1 VSIGETLAAAREER
15 GLTVQQVSD
24 VTRLRSAII
33 SALEH
38 DDFDAAGGAVYARG
52 HIRSI
57 ARVVGADGDALVAE
71 FDAEHVAEEPS
82 VTEVFEAETRT
93 RRERRGPNWTAAMA
107 AALVA
112 AIAVLG
118 FQVVSRSNSGSGGGN
133 EPVAQNSTPVTP
145 SLTPS
150 TSQTSSST
158 PGETTTPSP
167 SSSDSTL
174 AQVPPNDVTLRMS
187 IVGTASWVQVTNSS
201 GAVMY
206 TGTLTSGQTKYFR
219 DSKSLSV
226 VIGNAAAVDLVVNGQ
241 DLGVAGTDGQVL
253 HETFRPGDVSGS
265 AG

>member
-24 VTRLRSAII
+24 VTRLRATII

-38 DDFDAAGGAVYARG
+38 DDFDVAGGAVYARG

-57 ARVVGADGDALVAE
+57 ARVVGADGDALVAQ
-71 FDAEHVAEEPS
+71 FDAEHVLEEPS
-82 VTEVFEAETRT
+82 VTDVFEVESKP

-118 FQVVSRSNSGSGGGN
+118 FQVISRSSNGDGGQ
-133 EPVAQNSTPVTP
+133 PVAQDTPTVSE

-150 TSQTSSST
+150 SSDTSSST
-158 PGETTTPSP
+158 PSESATPSP
-167 SSSDSTL
+167 SNSDSTI
-174 AQVPPNDVTLRMS
+174 AQLPPNEVTLRMS
-187 IVGTASWVQVTNSS
+187 IVGTASWLQVTGSS
-201 GAVMY
+201 GAVLF
-206 TGTLTSGQTKYFR
+206 TGTLTTGQTKYFH

>member
-15 GLTVQQVSD
+15 GLTVRQVSD
-24 VTRLRSAII
+24 VTRLRPTLI
-33 SALEH
+33 SALEC
-38 DDFDAAGGAVYARG
+38 DDFEAAGGAVYARG

-57 ARVVGADGDALVAE
+57 ARVVGADPDALVAQ
-71 FDAEHVAEEPS
+71 FDAEHVPDEPS

-118 FQVVSRSNSGSGGGN
+118 FQVISRSSSNGGGGQ
-133 EPVAQNSTPVTP
+133 PVARDTPTVSD

-150 TSQTSSST
+150 SSDTSSST
-158 PGETTTPSP
+158 PSASATPSP
-167 SSSDSTL
+167 SNSDSTI
-174 AQVPPNDVTLRMS
+174 AQLPSNEVTLRMS
-187 IVGTASWVQVTNSS
+187 IVGTASWVQVTNGS
-201 GAVMY
+201 GAVLY
-206 TGTLTSGQTKYFR
+206 TGTLTTGQTKYFR

-226 VIGNAAAVDLVVNGQ
+226 VVGNAAAVDLVVNGQ
-241 DLGVAGTDGQVL
+241 DLGVAGSNGQVL
-253 HETFRPGDVSGS
+253 HQTFRPGDVSGS

>member
-1 VSIGETLAAAREER
+1 MSIGEALAAAREER

-24 VTRLRSAII
+24 ATRLRPTMI

-57 ARVVGADGDALVAE
+57 ARFVGADGDALVAQ
-71 FDAEHVAEEPS
+71 FDAEHVVEETS

-118 FQVVSRSNSGSGGGN
+118 FQVISRSSGDGGSGN
-133 EPVAQNSTPVTP
+133 QTLAQHSTPDTP
-145 SLTPS
+145 SFTPS
-150 TSQTSSST
+150 TSTSS
-158 PGETTTPSP
+158 GTTESSTPSP
-167 SSSDSTL
+167 SQSDTTL
-174 AQVPPNDVTLRMS
+174 AQVPSNDVTLRMS
-187 IVGTASWVQVTNSS
+187 IVGTASWVQVTNAS

-206 TGTLTSGQTKYFR
+206 TGTLTSGETKYFR
-219 DSKSLSV
+219 DAKSLSV

-241 DLGVAGTDGQVL
+241 DLGVAGSDGQVL
-253 HETFRPGDVSGS
+253 HQTFRPGDVSGS